1 MDVLATEIMAVD
13 VLGGVEVMTDGNGD
27 EGCGCD
33 GADKEEAD
41 KLHKRHN
48 HRCEQIKFLHH

>member
-1 MDVLATEIMAVD
+1 VDVMAMEVMAVD

-27 EGCGCD
+27 DGYGCE

-41 KLHKRHN
+41 K
-48 HRCEQIKFLHH
+48 

>member
-1 MDVLATEIMAVD
+1 MAMEMMAVD
-13 VLGGVEVMTDGNGD
+13 VLGGVEVMTDGNRD
-27 EGCGCD
+27 DGCRCD

-48 HRCEQIKFLHH
+48 HRYEQIKFLHH

>member
-1 MDVLATEIMAVD
+1 MD
-13 VLGGVEVMTDGNGD
+13 VLGGVEVMTDGYGD
-27 EGCGCD
+27 DGCGCD

-41 KLHKRHN
+41 KLHRRHN